1 MMVANVL
8 LCFGLIAITAACAV
22 GARRLRIPHSILL
35 VVVGLALAFIPGL
48 PRVVLEPRLVMLL
61 FLPPLLYAAG
71 VSMSWRGFC
80 MDIGAI
86 SVQAIGCVIF
96 TTAAVAA
103 VAHAVLGMS
112 WPVGFVLGAVVSPPD
127 VVAPM
132 AIARRLQVPKRILTI
147 LEGEGL
153 VNDATALILFRFA
166 VAAVATGAFS
176 MPAAIGSFAAI
187 LVGEVAFGVAVGW
200 LMLRLRRRADDP
212 DVEITLALLT
222 PYLAFWP
229 PELLGGSGVL
239 AAVSAGLYVSRHGSR
254 LISAGTRLQ
263 GFFIWRMV
271 VYLIEGVL
279 FLLTGL
285 QARTIFMSQ
294 NDAGSANLLLHGA
307 LITLLVIVIR
317 FAWVYPAALLA
328 RYLPGTAPPTWRGTF
343 AIAFTGI
350 RGVVSLAAALSIP
363 LTLADGQPFP
373 GRDAILFITFCV
385 ILATLLGQGAVL
397 PGVFRALGLVERGR
411 QEQRAEWKRE
421 VAARIEAVQ
430 ATLAR
435 LKEVLERKEVD
446 RDLAT
451 PLQVRQHDRLRRLRR
466 HHESAGEDRMLHDGA
481 ALELELIAAERE
493 RMHELRD
500 SGALSDEARRRL
512 ERELD
517 LEELRLR
524 QIDQDPA

>member
-1 MMVANVL
+1 MVANVL

-22 GARRLRIPHSILL
+22 GSRRLHIPHSILL
-35 VVVGLALAFIPGL
+35 VLVGLALAFIPGL
-48 PRVVLEPRLVMLL
+48 PRVVLEPQLVMLL

-96 TTAAVAA
+96 TTVAVAA
-103 VAHAVLGMS
+103 VAHTALGMS

-132 AIARRLQVPKRILTI
+132 AIARRLQIPKRILTI

-166 VAAVATGAFS
+166 VVAVATGSFS
-176 MPAAIGSFAAI
+176 MPEATGSFATI
-187 LVGEVAFGVAVGW
+187 LIGEVTFGVAVGW
-200 LMLRLRRRADDP
+200 LMLRIRHWANDP

-222 PYLAFWP
+222 PFLAFWP

-294 NDAGSANLLLHGA
+294 GDAGGSDLLLHGV
-307 LITLLVIVIR
+307 LITLLVILIR
-317 FAWVYPAALLA
+317 FVWVYPAAYLA
-328 RYLPGTAPPTWRGTF
+328 QRLPGAAPPNWRGTF

-363 LTLADGQPFP
+363 LTLVDGRAFP
-373 GRDAILFITFCV
+373 GRDTILFITFCV
-385 ILATLLGQGAVL
+385 ILATLLGQGAML
-397 PGVFRALGLVERGR
+397 PTVFHKLGLVERGR
-411 QEQRAEWKRE
+411 QEQRTEHARE
-421 VAARIEAVQ
+421 VAARIDAVQ

-435 LKEVLERKEVD
+435 LKDLSARTDVD
-446 RDLAT
+446 GNLAT
-451 PLQVRQHDRLRRLRR
+451 PLQVRQDDRLRRLRL
-466 HHESAGEDRMLHDGA
+466 HHESAGEDRALHDGA
-481 ALELELIAAERE
+481 ALELELIAAERA

-517 LEELRLR
+517 LEEVRVL
-524 QIDQDPA
+524 QIGEDPA

>member
-1 MMVANVL
+1 MVANVL

-22 GARRLRIPHSILL
+22 GARRVGVPHSIVL
-35 VVVGLALAFIPGL
+35 VLVGLALAFIPGL
-48 PRVVLEPRLVMLL
+48 PRVQLEPQLVMLL

-80 MDIGAI
+80 ADIGAI

-96 TTAAVAA
+96 TTVAVAA

-132 AIARRLQVPKRILTI
+132 AIARRLQIPKRILTI

-166 VAAVATGAFS
+166 VVAVATGSFS
-176 MPAAIGSFAAI
+176 IPAASGSFVAI
-187 LVGEVAFGVAVGW
+187 LVGEVSFGVAVGW
-200 LMLRLRRRADDP
+200 LMLRVRHWANDP

-222 PYLAFWP
+222 PFLAFWP

-239 AAVSAGLYVSRHGSR
+239 ATVSCGLYVSRHGSR

-294 NDAGSANLLLHGA
+294 GDAGSSDLLLHGA
-307 LITLLVIVIR
+307 LITLLVILIR
-317 FAWVYPAALLA
+317 FVWVYPAAYLA
-328 RYLPGTAPPTWRGTF
+328 RLLPGAARPTWQGTF

-350 RGVVSLAAALSIP
+350 RGVVSLAAAMSIP
-363 LTLADGQPFP
+363 LTLGDGRPFP
-373 GRDAILFITFCV
+373 GRDTILFITFCV
-385 ILATLLGQGAVL
+385 ILATLLGQGAML
-397 PGVFRALGLVERGR
+397 PSVYRKLGLVARGR
-411 QEQRAEWKRE
+411 QEQRAERARE
-421 VAARIEAVQ
+421 VAARIDAVQ
-430 ATLAR
+430 ATLVR
-435 LKEVLERKEVD
+435 LGELSTHPGVAS
-446 RDLAT
+446 DLAAS
-451 PLQVRQHDRLRRLRR
+451 LQVRQDDRLRRLRR
-466 HHESAGEDRMLHDGA
+466 HHESAGEDRAVHDGA
-481 ALELELIAAERE
+481 ALELELIGAERA

-500 SGALSDEARRRL
+500 SGDLTDEARRRL

-517 LEELRLR
+517 LEEVRVL
-524 QIDQDPA
+524 QIGQDPA

>member
-1 MMVANVL
+1 MIASFL
-8 LCFGLIAITAACAV
+8 LCFGLIAITAASAV
-22 GARRLRIPHSILL
+22 GARRFRLPHSIVL
-35 VVVGLALAFIPGL
+35 VVVGLALAFVPGL
-48 PRVVLEPRLVMLL
+48 PRVRLEPQLVMLL
-61 FLPPLLYAAG
+61 FLPPLLYVAG

-80 MDIGAI
+80 ADIGAI

-96 TTAAVAA
+96 TTVAVAA
-103 VAHAVLGMS
+103 AAHALLGMS

-127 VVAPM
+127 VIAPM
-132 AIARRLQVPKRILTI
+132 AIARRLQIPKRILTI

-166 VAAVATGAFS
+166 VVAVATGSFS
-176 MPAAIGSFAAI
+176 MPAATGSFIAI
-187 LVGEVAFGVAVGW
+187 LVGEVTFGVGIGW
-200 LMLRLRRRADDP
+200 LMLRLRHWANDP

-222 PYLAFWP
+222 PFLAFWP

-239 AAVSAGLYVSRHGSR
+239 ATVSAGLYVSRHGSR

-285 QARTIFMSQ
+285 QAHTIFLNQ
-294 NDAGSANLLLHGA
+294 DAGSTDLLLHGA
-307 LITLLVIVIR
+307 LITLLVILIR
-317 FAWVYPAALLA
+317 FVWVYPAVYLA
-328 RYLPGTAPPTWRGTF
+328 RLLPHTAAPTWRGTF

-363 LTLADGQPFP
+363 LTLADGRPFP
-373 GRDAILFITFCV
+373 GRDTILFITFCV
-385 ILATLLGQGAVL
+385 IIGTLLGQGAML
-397 PGVFRALGLVERGR
+397 PGVYRKLGLVARGR
-411 QEQRAEWKRE
+411 QEQRAEQARE
-421 VAARIEAVQ
+421 VTARIEAVQ

-435 LKEVLERKEVD
+435 LTEVSARAGADSALT
-446 RDLAT
+446 A
-451 PLQVRQHDRLRRLRR
+451 PLRVAHDDRLRRLQR
-466 HHESAGEDRMLHDGA
+466 HHDSDGEDGAVRMGA
-481 ALELELIAAERE
+481 LLELELIGAERD

-500 SGALSDEARRRL
+500 SGALGDEARRRL

-517 LEELRLR
+517 LEEVRVL
-524 QIDQDPA
+524 QIAQDPA

>member
-1 MMVANVL
+1 MVANLL
-8 LCFGLIAITAACAV
+8 LCFGLIAITAACAI
-22 GARRLRIPHSILL
+22 GSRRLRLPHSIVL
-35 VVVGLALAFIPGL
+35 VVVGLALAFVPGL
-48 PRVVLEPRLVMLL
+48 PRVRLEPQLVMLL

-80 MDIGAI
+80 ADIGAI

-96 TTAAVAA
+96 TTVAVAA
-103 VAHAVLGMS
+103 AAHAVLGMS

-132 AIARRLQVPKRILTI
+132 AIARRLQIPKRILTI

-166 VAAVATGAFS
+166 VVAVATGSFS
-176 MPAAIGSFAAI
+176 MPAAAGDFVAI
-187 LVGEVAFGVAVGW
+187 LVGEVTYGVAVGW
-200 LMLRLRRRADDP
+200 VMLRLRHWANDP

-222 PYLAFWP
+222 PFIAFWL

-239 AAVSAGLYVSRHGSR
+239 ATVSAGLYVSRHGSR

-285 QARTIFMSQ
+285 QAHTIFMSQ
-294 NDAGSANLLLHGA
+294 DAGSAGLLLHGA
-307 LITLLVIVIR
+307 LITLLVILIR
-317 FAWVYPAALLA
+317 FVWVYPAVYLA
-328 RYLPGTAPPTWRGTF
+328 RLLPNTAAPTWRGTF

-363 LTLADGQPFP
+363 LTLSDGRPFP
-373 GRDAILFITFCV
+373 GRDTILFVTFCV
-385 ILATLLGQGAVL
+385 ILGTLLGQGAML
-397 PGVFRALGLVERGR
+397 PAVYRMLGLVERGR
-411 QEQRAEWKRE
+411 QEQRAEQARE

-435 LKEVLERKEVD
+435 LEEVSARAGADGTLT
-446 RDLAT
+446 A
-451 PLQVRQHDRLRRLRR
+451 PLRVAHDDRLRRLQR
-466 HHESAGEDRMLHDGA
+466 HHDSDGADRAVREGA
-481 ALELELIAAERE
+481 ALELELISAERS

-500 SGALSDEARRRL
+500 NGALSDEARRRL

-517 LEELRLR
+517 LEEVRVL
-524 QIDQDPA
+524 QIGQDPA

>member
-1 MMVANVL
+1 MVANFL
-8 LCFGLIAITAACAV
+8 LSFGLIAITAACAV
-22 GARRLRIPHSILL
+22 GARRLRLPHSIVL
-35 VVVGLALAFIPGL
+35 VVVGLALAFVPGL
-48 PRVVLEPRLVMLL
+48 PSVRLEPQLVMLL

-80 MDIGAI
+80 ADIGAI

-96 TTAAVAA
+96 TTVAVAA
-103 VAHAVLGMS
+103 AAHELLGMS

-132 AIARRLQVPKRILTI
+132 AIARRLQIPKRILTI

-166 VAAVATGAFS
+166 VVAVATGSFS
-176 MPAAIGSFAAI
+176 LPAATGSFVAI
-187 LVGEVAFGVAVGW
+187 LAGEITFGVAVGW
-200 LMLRLRRRADDP
+200 VMLRMRHWANDP

-222 PYLAFWP
+222 PFIAFWP

-239 AAVSAGLYVSRHGSR
+239 ATVSAGLYVSGHGSR

-285 QARTIFMSQ
+285 QAHTIFMNQ
-294 NDAGSANLLLHGA
+294 EKGSGDLLLHGA
-307 LITLLVIVIR
+307 LITLLVILIR
-317 FAWVYPAALLA
+317 FVWVYPAVYLA
-328 RYLPGTAPPTWRGTF
+328 RLLPNTAPRGTF

-363 LTLADGQPFP
+363 LTLSDGRPFP
-373 GRDAILFITFCV
+373 GRDIILFVTFCV
-385 ILATLLGQGAVL
+385 ILGTLLGQGAML
-397 PGVFRALGLVERGR
+397 PFVYRKLGLVDRGR
-411 QEQRAEWKRE
+411 QEQRAEQARE
-421 VAARIEAVQ
+421 VTARIDAVQ
-430 ATLAR
+430 ATLTR
-435 LKEVLERKEVD
+435 LTEVSTQTGVD
-446 RDLAT
+446 SSLTASLRV
-451 PLQVRQHDRLRRLRR
+451 LQDDRLRRLQR
-466 HHESAGEDRMLHDGA
+466 HHDSDGEDRAVREGA
-481 ALELELIAAERE
+481 VLELELIGAERA

-517 LEELRLR
+517 LEEVRVL
-524 QIDQDPA
+524 QIGQDPA